1 MKPLTSAVKHAA
13 GTLRRLVRDRRG
25 ATATEYGLILAFV
38 FLALLIGVTS
48 VGSATSGMWQYVS
61 GSVSNAH

>member
-1 MKPLTSAVKHAA
+1 MKSLTSAVKRAA
-13 GTLRRLVRDRRG
+13 GTLNRLARDRRG
-25 ATATEYGLILAFV
+25 ATAIEYGLILAFV

-61 GSVSNAH
+61 GSVGNAR

>member
-1 MKPLTSAVKHAA
+1 MKRLPPLVKRIIAA
-13 GTLRRLVRDRRG
+13 LTLFARDRRG

-38 FLALLIGVTS
+38 FLALVIGVTG
-48 VGSATSGMWQYVS
+48 VGAETSRMWSYIS